1 MIGYFDMSGYKRRKK
16 NTRSPRKVYV
26 IVCEGKKT
34 ERIYFKKYRTRYSSL
49 SIKTPDSKHTD
60 PENLTKFAKKQI
72 KEENLIFN
80 NGDTIWCVFD
90 CDENEN
96 DDLTEACKIAGKD
109 IRISFSNPNFELW
122 YLLHFELYVTKIERS
137 EVIQR
142 LKKYIPKYKKNM
154 DVYDLL
160 INERP
165 EAIINAKKLI
175 KIHER
180 NEIKQISVES
190 NPSTQ
195 IYNLVE
201 EILKLTEE

>member
-1 MIGYFDMSGYKRRKK
+1 MSGYKRRKK
-16 NTRSPRKVYV
+16 NTRIPRKVYV

-34 ERIYFKKYRTRYSSL
+34 ERIYFEKYRTRYSNL
-49 SIKTPDSKHTD
+49 SIKTPDSKYTD
-60 PENLTKFAKKQI
+60 PKNLIKFAKKQI
-72 KEENLIFN
+72 NEENLIFD
-80 NGDTIWCVFD
+80 NGDAIWCVFD

-96 DDLTEACKIAGKD
+96 NDLTEACKIAGKD

-122 YLLHFELYVTKIERS
+122 YLLHFELYVTKLERS
-137 EVIQR
+137 EVIQK

-154 DVYDLL
+154 NVYDLL